1 MFKRFFHRLKP
12 ALALS
17 DEGSY
22 YLYRLFLWV
31 AKNMGIPTV
40 SLPHGNMINYPHYL
54 HFEADRLF
62 CSGQAML
69 LAAADKAGCDPTR
82 VEIIGDLSMVRA
94 LAPSPILGGPRR
106 KTVFFIDQRYVNY
119 TLCQMELGAYIR
131 AWRDLVDYAAA
142 RPDVDVLVKPHPSY
156 GYRDKQVAEV
166 TEQGL
171 PNLRIEE
178 NRKVEEVLV
187 QTDVVFM
194 LGRISNAGL
203 TTIELGIP
211 ILFYDGISR
220 VPSYGDYLWRQQ
232 NGVLVVTDR
241 QGLFSNL
248 DRLLNEPAFA
258 AATAEA
264 QRTVIARH
272 YPGITQ
278 NVSARF
284 LDAVDRLLGA
294 PDSHRLQLD
303 TVQRT

>member
-1 MFKRFFHRLKP
+1 
-12 ALALS
+12 
-17 DEGSY
+17 
-22 YLYRLFLWV
+22 
-31 AKNMGIPTV
+31 
-40 SLPHGNMINYPHYL
+40 
-54 HFEADRLF
+54 
-62 CSGQAML
+62 
-69 LAAADKAGCDPTR
+69 
-82 VEIIGDLSMVRA
+82 
-94 LAPSPILGGPRR
+94 
-106 KTVFFIDQRYVNY
+106 
-119 TLCQMELGAYIR
+119 
-131 AWRDLVDYAAA
+131 
-142 RPDVDVLVKPHPSY
+142 
-156 GYRDKQVAEV
+156 
-166 TEQGL
+166 
-171 PNLRIEE
+171 
-178 NRKVEEVLV
+178 VEEVLV